1 MTWCHTGAD
10 LQVHEFCPKAHRVNR
25 LIRGSIK
32 EVDMTTREPAYD
44 AADVLIWLGI
54 AAVALWALGKAMG
67 WISSPVW
74 VDMIPIFGGVATVA
88 GISIKVGRVLQ
99 KLDVV
104 IDDVDR
110 IEDEVKEVDKRV
122 TMLEAS
128 RT

>member
-1 MTWCHTGAD
+1 
-10 LQVHEFCPKAHRVNR
+10 
-25 LIRGSIK
+25 
-32 EVDMTTREPAYD
+32 MTTRQHTYD

-54 AAVALWALGKAMG
+54 AAVTLWALGKAMG

-88 GISIKVGRVLQ
+88 GISVKVGRVLQ
-99 KLDVV
+99 KLDMV

-110 IEDEVKEVDKRV
+110 IEDEVKEVDRGV
-122 TMLEAS
+122 NVLEAS

>member
-1 MTWCHTGAD
+1 
-10 LQVHEFCPKAHRVNR
+10 
-25 LIRGSIK
+25 
-32 EVDMTTREPAYD
+32 MTTREHAYD

-54 AAVALWALGKAMG
+54 VAVALWALGKAMG

-110 IEDEVKEVDKRV
+110 KLDVVIDDVDRIEDEVKQVDKRV

>member
-1 MTWCHTGAD
+1 
-10 LQVHEFCPKAHRVNR
+10 
-25 LIRGSIK
+25 
-32 EVDMTTREPAYD
+32 MTTRQHTCD

-54 AAVALWALGKAMG
+54 AAVTLWALGKAMG

-110 IEDEVKEVDKRV
+110 IEGEVKGVDKRV